1 MPLINP
7 FSSFSKPF
15 SKTKDSLSI
24 SKSSDSNDLKI
35 GTPTNFK
42 HNIQVKH
49 DKEKNEFIGLPNEW
63 RTLLEKNNIKFED
76 NTGAALEA
84 ISLYNKTVKGK
95 CITLDFC

>member
-1 MPLINP
+1 MPLVNP

-15 SKTKDSLSI
+15 QKTKDSLSI
-24 SKSSDSNDLKI
+24 SKNDDLKI

-63 RTLLEKNNIKFED
+63 RTLLEKNNIK
-76 NTGAALEA
+76 
-84 ISLYNKTVKGK
+84 
-95 CITLDFC
+95 